1 MILLCRFG
9 GGNMRILI
17 KNANILSFS
26 KEKFEKKDVLVDGNE
41 IVKISNN
48 IDTSCGRVIDATG
61 NILMPAFANL
71 YFNAERAIKN
81 SYGKINAD
89 EFFKN
94 SALAGVCFGKELDS
108 SYLENIASFSE
119 KQLDEICLNLKSP
132 VYVKIGQNLEEMGE
146 INALS
151 KKMPSEY
158 LEDFGILDK
167 KTFIIGGNCFEKDEI
182 ELFSNYNVSFILLPS
197 DDARSGRR
205 FANINTLK
213 KYEISFGLGSG
224 EFAEINFFEMMR
236 QILSYNSFV
245 MENSSLMTAKEIL
258 EIATIKGAEML
269 GENGEVKEKNKANFL
284 IVKRDERYINPFNE
298 IVFGK
303 NNNDILFTI
312 KNGKILQENGV
323 FVMEN

>member
-1 MILLCRFG
+1 
-9 GGNMRILI
+9 MRILI

-26 KEKFEKKDVLVDGNE
+26 KEKFEKKDVLIEESE

-48 IDTSCGRVIDATG
+48 IDTSCGRVIDAKG

-81 SYGKINAD
+81 SYINVGVD
-89 EFFKN
+89 EFRKN
-94 SALAGVCFGKELDS
+94 SALAGVCFEKEIT
-108 SYLENIASFSE
+108 SYLENVASFSE

-182 ELFSNYNVSFILLPS
+182 ELFSNYNISFILLPN

-205 FANINTLK
+205 FVNINTLK
-213 KYEISFGLGSG
+213 KFEIPFGLGSG

-245 MENSSLMTAKEIL
+245 MENTSLMTAKEIL
-258 EIATIKGAEML
+258 EIATLKGAEML

-284 IVKRDERYINPFNE
+284 IVKRDERYQNAFDE

-303 NNNDILFTI
+303 NNSDILFTI

>member
-1 MILLCRFG
+1 
-9 GGNMRILI
+9 MRILI

-26 KEKFEKKDVLVDGNE
+26 KEKYEKKDVLIDESE

-48 IDTSCGRVIDATG
+48 IDAFCDRTIDVNG

-71 YFNAERAIKN
+71 CFNAERAVKN
-81 SYGKINAD
+81 SYQNVD
-89 EFFKN
+89 VYEFRKN
-94 SALAGVCFGKELDS
+94 SALAGVCFEKEIT
-108 SYLENIASFSE
+108 SYLENVASFSE

-167 KTFIIGGNCFEKDEI
+167 KTFIVGGNCFEKDEI
-182 ELFSNYNVSFILLPS
+182 ELFSSYDVSFILLPN

-205 FANINTLK
+205 FVNINTLK
-213 KYEISFGLGSG
+213 KFEIPFGLGSG

-245 MENSSLMTAKEIL
+245 MENTSLMTAKEIL

-269 GENGEVKEKNKANFL
+269 GENGEVKEKNKANLL
-284 IVKRDERYINPFNE
+284 IVKRDERYQNPFDE

-303 NNNDILFTI
+303 NNSDILFTI

>member
-1 MILLCRFG
+1 
-9 GGNMRILI
+9 MRILI

-26 KEKFEKKDVLVDGNE
+26 KEKFEKKDVLIDESE
-41 IVKISNN
+41 IVKISN
-48 IDTSCGRVIDATG
+48 DIDAFCDRTIDVNG

-71 YFNAERAIKN
+71 YFNAERAVKN
-81 SYGKINAD
+81 SYINVD
-89 EFFKN
+89 VYEFRKN
-94 SALAGVCFGKELDS
+94 SALAGVCFEKEIT
-108 SYLENIASFSE
+108 SYLENVASFSE
-119 KQLDEICLNLKSP
+119 KQLDEICLNLQGP

-167 KTFIIGGNCFEKDEI
+167 KTFIVGGNCFEKDEI
-182 ELFSNYNVSFILLPS
+182 ELFSNYDVSFILLPN

-205 FANINTLK
+205 FVNINTLK
-213 KYEISFGLGSG
+213 KFEIPFGLGSG

-245 MENSSLMTAKEIL
+245 MENTSLMTAKEIL
-258 EIATIKGAEML
+258 EIATLKGAEML

-284 IVKRDERYINPFNE
+284 IVKRDERYQNPFDE

-303 NNNDILFTI
+303 NNSDILFTI

>member
-1 MILLCRFG
+1 
-9 GGNMRILI
+9 MRILI

-26 KEKFEKKDVLVDGNE
+26 KEKFEKKDVLIEESE

-48 IDTSCGRVIDATG
+48 IDTSCGRIIDATG

-81 SYGKINAD
+81 SYINVGVD
-89 EFFKN
+89 EFRKN
-94 SALAGVCFGKELDS
+94 SALAGVCFEKEIT
-108 SYLENIASFSE
+108 SYLENVASFSE

-182 ELFSNYNVSFILLPS
+182 ELFSNYNISFILLPN

-205 FANINTLK
+205 FVNINTLK
-213 KYEISFGLGSG
+213 KFEIPFGLGSG

-245 MENSSLMTAKEIL
+245 MENTSLMTAKEIL
-258 EIATIKGAEML
+258 EIATLKGAEML

-284 IVKRDERYINPFNE
+284 IVKRDERYQNAFDE

-303 NNNDILFTI
+303 NNSDILFTI